1 MDAALRAIAEPHR
14 REIIRLVWTAELP
27 AGEIADRIG
36 EISRPAVSQHLKVL
50 RDAGLLSERRDGT
63 RRLYRARR
71 DRIQQLRIYLDGF
84 WSDRLG
90 ALKGAAEREAKRKRS

>member
-14 REIIRLVWTAELP
+14 REIIRLVWNAELP

-90 ALKGAAEREAKRKRS
+90 ALKSAAEREAKRKRS

>member
-14 REIIRLVWTAELP
+14 REIIRLVWNSELP
-27 AGEIADRIG
+27 AGAIADRFR
-36 EISRPAVSQHLKVL
+36 EVSRPAISQHLRVL
-50 RDAGLLSERRDGT
+50 RDAGLVSERRDGT

-71 DRIQQLRIYLDGF
+71 ERIDELRSYLGAY

-90 ALKGAAEREAKRKRS
+90 ALKTAAEREARRRRQ

>member
-14 REIIRLVWTAELP
+14 REIIRLVWNTELP
-27 AGEIADRIG
+27 AGEIADRVG
-36 EISRPAVSQHLKVL
+36 GISRPAVSQHLKVL

-71 DRIQQLRIYLDGF
+71 DRIQQLRMYLDGF

-90 ALKGAAEREAKRKRS
+90 ALRSAAEREAKRKRS

>member
-14 REIIRLVWTAELP
+14 REIIRLVWSAELP
-27 AGEIADRIG
+27 AGEIADHFR
-36 EISRPAVSQHLKVL
+36 EVSRPAISQHLKVL
-50 RDAGLLSERRDGT
+50 RGAGLLSERRDGT

-71 DRIQQLRIYLDGF
+71 DRIQQLRMYLDGF

-90 ALKGAAEREAKRKRS
+90 ALKTAAEREAKRKRS

>member
-1 MDAALRAIAEPHR
+1 M
-14 REIIRLVWTAELP
+14 RLVWSTELP
-27 AGEIADRIG
+27 AGEIADRFK
-36 EISRPAVSQHLKVL
+36 EVSRPAISQHLKVL

-71 DRIQQLRIYLDGF
+71 DRIQQLRAYLDAF

-90 ALKGAAEREAKRKRS
+90 ALKTAAEREAKRRRS

>member
-14 REIIRLVWTAELP
+14 REIIRLVWSGELSAGAIAERFR
-27 AGEIADRIG
+27 EV
-36 EISRPAVSQHLKVL
+36 SRPAVSQHLRVL
-50 RDAGLLSERRDGT
+50 IGAGLLSERRDGT

-71 DRIQQLRIYLDGF
+71 DRIQQLRAYLDGF

-90 ALKGAAEREAKRKRS
+90 ALKTVAEREAKRRRS